1 MSELMTVN
9 DNQVA
14 VQSSEASMAMQIMT
28 MASNPDFDVE
38 KLEKLM
44 DLQEREMARLALVA
58 FNQAFAEMQ
67 SQIPTVAKSKKG
79 GDSNYATLED
89 VVEITR
95 PILNRYGIST
105 YFDTK
110 TDISNNREVK
120 DKYGNV
126 NVIYDGNV
134 IVEAILLHKMGHQ
147 IKTSLIVPFD
157 FSGNKNS
164 NTAQAMGSAVS
175 YGKRYSLCALLNIA
189 TRDDN
194 DARTS
199 NVYAHK
205 TITGAQARGLVT
217 KRDKLDEASQQAFM
231 AWLLNDFGID
241 SINDIKLQNYN
252 YIDSQL
258 TNKVNAAKEVA
269 HDNP

>member
-1 MSELMTVN
+1 MSELTTVN

-14 VQSSEASMAMQIMT
+14 TQSNEASMAMQIMS
-28 MASNPDFDVE
+28 MASNPEFDVE

-95 PILNRYGIST
+95 PILNRYGFST

-157 FSGNKNS
+157 FSGSKKM

-194 DARTS
+194 DAQTS

-205 TITGAQARGLVT
+205 TITGAQARRL
-217 KRDKLDEASQQAFM
+217 QAKYDQLEDDNKVIFDN
-231 AWLLNDFGID
+231 WLTTDFGID
-241 SINDIKLQNYN
+241 SIEQVKLVTHNN
-252 YIDSQL
+252 VDSGLARLIHNQQEAE
-258 TNKVNAAKEVA
+258 TA
-269 HDNP
+269 

>member
-9 DNQVA
+9 NGQVA
-14 VQSSEASMAMQIMT
+14 MQSNEASMAMQIMT

-58 FNQAFAEMQ
+58 FNQSFAEMQ
-67 SQIPTVAKSKKG
+67 SKIPTVAKSKKG

-95 PILNRYGIST
+95 PILNEYGFST

-157 FSGNKNS
+157 FSGSKKM

-194 DARTS
+194 DAQTS

-205 TITGAQARGLVT
+205 TITGAQARRLQS
-217 KRDKLDEASQQAFM
+217 KYDQLNDENKLSFDN
-231 AWLLNDFGID
+231 WLTTDFGID
-241 SINDIKLQNYN
+241 SIQDVKLVTHNN
-252 YIDSQL
+252 IDSGLARLIGNQQGVE
-258 TNKVNAAKEVA
+258 TA
-269 HDNP
+269 

>member
-1 MSELMTVN
+1 MSELTTVN
-9 DNQVA
+9 SSQVA
-14 VQSSEASMAMQIMT
+14 AQSNEASMAMQIMT

-58 FNQAFAEMQ
+58 FNQAFSEMQ

-95 PILNRYGIST
+95 PILNRYGFST

-157 FSGNKNS
+157 FSGSKKM

-205 TITGAQARGLVT
+205 TITGAQARGLT
-217 KRDKLDEASQQAFM
+217 MKYEKLSDESKKAFM
-231 AWLLNDFGID
+231 AWLLNDFQID
-241 SINDIKLQNYN
+241 AIADIKLHNYN
-252 YIDSQL
+252 YIDTQL
-258 TNKVNAAKEVA
+258 TSKLDKPKEADAA
-269 HDNP
+269 

>member
-14 VQSSEASMAMQIMT
+14 VQSSEASMAMQIMN

-58 FNQAFAEMQ
+58 FNQAFSEMQ

-79 GDSNYATLED
+79 NGSQYATLED

-95 PILNRYGIST
+95 PILNKHGFST

-110 TDISNNREVK
+110 TDILNNREVK
-120 DKYGNV
+120 DKNGNIS
-126 NVIYDGNV
+126 VIYDGNV
-134 IVEAILLHKMGHQ
+134 IVRAILLHKMGHQ
-147 IKTSLIVPFD
+147 IETSLIVPFD

-175 YGKRYSLCALLNIA
+175 YGKRYALCAILNIA

-205 TITGAQARGLVT
+205 TITGAQARRLQS
-217 KRDKLDEASQQAFM
+217 KYDQLNDENKLSFDN
-231 AWLLNDFGID
+231 WLTTDFGID
-241 SINDIKLQNYN
+241 LIQDVKLVTHNN
-252 YIDSQL
+252 IDSGL
-258 TNKVNAAKEVA
+258 AKLMSNQQGAETA
-269 HDNP
+269 

>member
-9 DNQVA
+9 ENQVA
-14 VQSSEASMAMQIMT
+14 VQSNEASMAMQIMT
-28 MASNPDFDVE
+28 MASNPDFDVN

-95 PILNRYGIST
+95 PILNRYGFST

-157 FSGNKNS
+157 FSGSKKM

-194 DARTS
+194 DAQTS

-205 TITGAQARGLVT
+205 TITGAQARRLQAKREQLTDDNKLIFDDWLV
-217 KRDKLDEASQQAFM
+217 
-231 AWLLNDFGID
+231 NDFGID
-241 SINDIKLQNYN
+241 AIEQVKLVLYN
-252 YIDSQL
+252 NVDSGLERLIGNQQGAE
-258 TNKVNAAKEVA
+258 TA
-269 HDNP
+269 

>member
-1 MSELMTVN
+1 MSELTTVN
-9 DNQVA
+9 SNQVSA
-14 VQSSEASMAMQIMT
+14 QSNEASMAMQIMT

-95 PILNRYGIST
+95 PILNEYGFST

-157 FSGNKNS
+157 FSGSKKM

-194 DARTS
+194 DAQTS

-205 TITGAQARGLVT
+205 TITGAQARRLKAKYDQLEDANKVIF
-217 KRDKLDEASQQAFM
+217 DN
-231 AWLLNDFGID
+231 WLTTDFGID
-241 SINDIKLQNYN
+241 SIQDVKLVTHNN
-252 YIDSQL
+252 IDSGLARLIGNQQGAE
-258 TNKVNAAKEVA
+258 TA
-269 HDNP
+269 

>member
-9 DNQVA
+9 DNQMA
-14 VQSSEASMAMQIMT
+14 VQSSETSMAMQIMN

-58 FNQAFAEMQ
+58 FNQAFSEMQ

-95 PILNRYGIST
+95 PILNRYGFST

-157 FSGNKNS
+157 FSGSKKM

-205 TITGAQARGLVT
+205 TITGAQARGLT
-217 KRDKLDEASQQAFM
+217 IKFDKLSGESKDGFM
-231 AWLLNDFGID
+231 AWLLNDFQID
-241 SINDIKLQNYN
+241 SIDSIKLQNYN
-252 YIDSQL
+252 YIDGVL
-258 TNKVNAAKEVA
+258 TNKINAAKEVETV
-269 HDNP
+269 

>member
-1 MSELMTVN
+1 MSELTTVN
-9 DNQVA
+9 EAQVMPATNQ
-14 VQSSEASMAMQIMT
+14 SMASRIVEL
-28 MASNPDFDVE
+28 ASDPDFDVG
-38 KLEKLM
+38 KLERLM
-44 DLQEREMARLALVA
+44 DLEERNTARMAQVA
-58 FNQAFAEMQ
+58 FNESFAEMQ

-95 PILNRYGIST
+95 PILNRYGFST

-157 FSGNKNS
+157 FSGSKKM

-205 TITGAQARGLVT
+205 TITGAQARGLTT
-217 KRDKLDEASQQAFM
+217 KYEKLSDESKKAFM
-231 AWLLNDFGID
+231 SWLLNDFQID
-241 SINDIKLQNYN
+241 AIADIKLHNYN
-252 YIDSQL
+252 YIDTQL
-258 TNKVNAAKEVA
+258 TSKLDKPKEVEA
-269 HDNP
+269 A

>member
-9 DNQVA
+9 ENQVA
-14 VQSSEASMAMQIMT
+14 VQSNEASMAMQIMA
-28 MASNPDFDVE
+28 MASNPEFDVN

-95 PILNRYGIST
+95 PILNRYGFST

-157 FSGNKNS
+157 FSGSKKM

-194 DARTS
+194 DAQTS

-205 TITGAQARGLVT
+205 TITGAQARRLQS
-217 KRDKLDEASQQAFM
+217 KYDQ
-231 AWLLNDFGID
+231 LNDENKLSFDNWLTTDFGVDSIQDVKLVAHNNID
-241 SINDIKLQNYN
+241 SGLAKLMSNQ
-252 YIDSQL
+252 QGVE
-258 TNKVNAAKEVA
+258 TA
-269 HDNP
+269 

>member
-1 MSELMTVN
+1 MSELTTVN
-9 DNQVA
+9 NSQIA
-14 VQSSEASMAMQIMT
+14 PQSNEASMAMQIMT

-58 FNQAFAEMQ
+58 FNQAFSEMQ

-95 PILNRYGIST
+95 PILNRYGFST

-120 DKYGNV
+120 DKYGNI

-134 IVEAILLHKMGHQ
+134 IVRAILLHKMGHQ
-147 IKTSLIVPFD
+147 IETSLIVPFD
-157 FSGNKNS
+157 FSGSKKM

-175 YGKRYSLCALLNIA
+175 YGKRYALCALLNIA

-205 TITGAQARGLVT
+205 TITGAQTRGLT
-217 KRDKLDEASQQAFM
+217 MKYERLNDESKKAFM
-231 AWLLNDFGID
+231 AWLLNDFQID
-241 SINDIKLQNYN
+241 AIADIKLHNYN
-252 YIDSQL
+252 YIDTQL
-258 TNKVNAAKEVA
+258 TSKLDKPKEA
-269 HDNP
+269 ELT